1 MSAGTIGHL
10 SVILAF
16 CTSLFG
22 IYSYALSIGR
32 QGKEMDAGFRSGKI
46 SFWLHAVAVF
56 SVVASLFYII
66 YSHQY
71 QYHYAWSHSSSRL
84 PVHYMIS
91 CFWEGQEGSFLLW
104 IFWHVL
110 LGIFLLKADKSW
122 RPQIW
127 IVYFSVQAF
136 LTSMLLGVVLPFGEL
151 KIGSSPFVLLREVQ
165 KDAPIFQ
172 INPDY
177 VPEDG
182 RGLNPLL
189 QNYWMVIHP
198 PTLFLGFALAL
209 MPFCYAMA
217 GLWTRR
223 YTEWVKP
230 AIAWTGLGAGVLG
243 VGIAM
248 GAYWAYETLNFG
260 GYWNWD
266 PVENAVYIPWLIM
279 VAALHVLLLFQ
290 SRKTGLFSA
299 FILVIAVF
307 VLVLYATFL
316 TRSGI
321 LGNAS
326 VHSFTDLGLS
336 GQLLIYLLA
345 YVFSSALLLVLR
357 RKEIPSSEKE
367 AEMWSKEFW
376 ISGGAL
382 LLCLASF
389 QVLATTSIPV
399 YNALADAFGVKLS
412 LAPPSDPISHYSY
425 WQMAFFMMI
434 SVVSAI
440 GQFFFWKGKSTR
452 EVFRK
457 LGIPLNL
464 SLLLSIALI
473 LFTGVNDWELI
484 LFLAFSLFALAGN
497 VQMLAHMLRQ
507 NPALSGGALSHV
519 GVALVLIGILYSA
532 GYSRVVSL
540 NTSGRVY
547 RKDFSTEMNR
557 DNLYMARH
565 EVVKMDEKTMVYKG
579 PRYEL
584 KSGDFIRK
592 DILMPLENT
601 DRAVLAD
608 SVKLASGWKKAGDTL
623 SYYPENTYYE
633 IVVRDSSGEEFR
645 LFPRAQINPSMGL
658 IASPD
663 IRKYPGRDLYTHV
676 SSIPD
681 PEEEISFSQP
691 ENHTVHMGDTFFAGD
706 RVAILEKVRPVDGFL
721 KKNLGPVEAAVEAV
735 IRIPAQ
741 DGESFRL
748 KPVFLIRNREA
759 GILPDISED
768 AGLRISLTG
777 IKPETQEFIL
787 SVETFKP
794 DWIIFKALEKPGIN
808 ILWAGVLV
816 MTAGFGLSVR
826 RRFSGRAA

>member
-1 MSAGTIGHL
+1 MNAGTLGHL
-10 SVILAF
+10 SVIIAF
-16 CTSLFG
+16 CSALFG

-32 QGKEMDAGFRSGKI
+32 QGKDLQAGFQIGKI
-46 SFWLHAVAVF
+46 SFLLHAVSVI
-56 SVVASLFYII
+56 SVVGSLFYII

-84 PVHYMIS
+84 PVYYMIS

-110 LGIFLLKADKSW
+110 LGLFLLKADPVW

-127 IVYFSVQAF
+127 IIYFAVQAF
-136 LTSMLLGVVLPFGEL
+136 LVSMLLGVVLPFGEI
-151 KIGSSPFVLLREVQ
+151 KIGSSPFVLLRDVQ

-198 PTLFLGFALAL
+198 PTLFLGFALA
-209 MPFCYAMA
+209 MIPFCYALA

-230 AIAWTGLGAGVLG
+230 AIAWTALGAAVLG

-290 SRKTGLFSA
+290 ARKTGLASA
-299 FILVIAVF
+299 FLLVVAVF

-336 GQLLIYLLA
+336 GQLLLYLLA
-345 YVFSSALLLVLR
+345 FLLASMVLIALR
-357 RKEIPSSEKE
+357 WKEIPAQEKE
-367 AEMWSKEFW
+367 AEIWSKEFW
-376 ISGGAL
+376 ISTGVL

-399 YNALADAFGVKLS
+399 YNALAEAFGAKLN
-412 LAPPSDPISHYSY
+412 LAPPSDPIQHYSY
-425 WQMAFFMMI
+425 WQMGFFMLI

-440 GQFFFWKGKSTR
+440 GQFFFWKGKSTK
-452 EVFRK
+452 EIFRK
-457 LGIPLNL
+457 LSLPLNL
-464 SLLLSIALI
+464 SLALSIALI
-473 LFTGVNDWELI
+473 LLTDVNDWELI
-484 LFLAFSLFALAGN
+484 LFLAFSLFALVAN
-497 VQMLAHMLRQ
+497 AQMLAEMLKR
-507 NPALSGGALSHV
+507 NPSLSGGALSHV
-519 GVALVLIGILYSA
+519 GVALVLLGILYSA
-532 GYSRVVSL
+532 GYSKVLSI

-565 EVVKMDEKTMVYKG
+565 EKVQMASMSMVYKG

-584 KSGDFIRK
+584 KSGEFIRK
-592 DILMPLENT
+592 DILMPVENE

-608 SVKLASGWKKAGDTL
+608 SLKLGNTWKVPGDTL
-623 SYYPENTYYE
+623 HYYPENTYYE
-633 IVVRDSSGEEFR
+633 IAVRDSSGSEFR
-645 LFPRAQINPSMGL
+645 LYPRAQVNPSMGL

-663 IRKYPGRDLYTHV
+663 IRKYLNRDLYTHV

-681 PEEEISFSQP
+681 PEEEIQFSEPQTS
-691 ENHTVHMGDTFFAGD
+691 TVQIGDTFFAGD
-706 RVAILEKVRPVDGFL
+706 QVAILEKVRPVEGFL
-721 KKNLGPVEAAVEAV
+721 KRNLGPVDAAVEAV
-735 IRIPAQ
+735 IKVLGPE
-741 DGESFRL
+741 GETFRL
-748 KPVFLIRNREA
+748 KPVFIIRNREA

-768 AGLRISLTG
+768 AGLRISLTS
-777 IKPETQEFIL
+777 IKPDTQEFTL
-787 SVETFKP
+787 SAETFKR

-808 ILWAGVLV
+808 VLWMGVLV
-816 MTAGFGLSVR
+816 MTAGFGLSVK
-826 RRFSGRAA
+826 RRFGRS